1 MLCRQ
6 RALHTHTYRV
16 CIQCKHNKATKAA
29 TNTHRREG
37 GRERGRERANFKGS
51 VLETAKNC
59 RNSTNDVAAASKQ
72 SLKVAKVY
80 PVAPPG
86 DMHNKNAHLNVNDF
100 NGRTRK
106 NLEPVLFITLTLM
119 LSKDGRRG
127 EGRGRR
133 ARCKCSQSHSRGKN
147 PTGLAAAVA
156 RCTLPCLFLLRL

>member
-1 MLCRQ
+1 MQ
-6 RALHTHTYRV
+6 A
-16 CIQCKHNKATKAA
+16 QQSNKSSNKCTQE
-29 TNTHRREG
+29 R
-37 GRERGRERANFKGS
+37 GRESGRERANFKGS

-86 DMHNKNAHLNVNDF
+86 DVHNKNAHLNVNDF

-119 LSKDGRRG
+119 LSKDGRGG

>member
-1 MLCRQ
+1 M
-6 RALHTHTYRV
+6 HTGE
-16 CIQCKHNKATKAA
+16 
-29 TNTHRREG
+29 REG
-37 GRERGRERANFKGS
+37 ERTSERANFKGS

-100 NGRTRK
+100 NGQTRK

-119 LSKDGRRG
+119 LSKDGRGG